1 MSDHSADKTM
11 NNFNQNLCT
20 LNENVKTLMDA
31 MNIMF
36 DVVNNHESTLNNLL
50 TNENFIKGF
59 HDKLECISSIGKT
72 TDSCNDIIVT
82 DSQIEVANHV
92 QIVPQ
97 RTETDTF
104 DQNSVTTNSNSDIF
118 ELSNLD
124 IDDKFSYLN
133 TYYSKWNDMDANP
146 LVDYSSSGSASC
158 TNNVQEDLLDDI
170 SSIDSELSILQ
181 TEYKTLPTIST
192 SPILNSDRAEISEHV
207 TLDKLVRI
215 LPYNHYVKDVF
226 SQFDS
231 KKLDSS
237 TQYTK
242 TFDNRCVAYYGQYK
256 YSYGNVTHEPQPLSD
271 NLYLTKLIS
280 YFEVVYPDL
289 QFNSAMVNRYSDGN
303 QFIPHHSDSE
313 DDICDGSDIVTI
325 SLGENRTLEFTEI
338 KSTHHSS
345 VTLDHGDVLIMS
357 KASQLYYTH
366 GIPIEADKGLRLS
379 VTLRFISSNAVSES
393 RRDTCE
399 QDCFSDSLASD
410 LYNIGNSHTV
420 DIRMD
425 DPHIEEC
432 SILDSCDGYVEEQEQ
447 HTLGYQPVANPKYT
461 GPKDTRCNIDTLYI
475 SSSMFRYLDPHRM
488 SSKFQ
493 SAKVLYY
500 PGADAAQMLGKLLHD
515 PDFLTLNKMNVKK
528 IFVLS
533 GTNNIDKIFNRSMDT
548 SHTKGHLSNLLYR
561 LWLMFDNAQI
571 NVLTILPR
579 EHSGKNAIVTEL
591 NVHLHHECKTHG
603 LNFINTESLDY
614 PMFTLNSG
622 GSRDNRMFMNGFD
635 NVHMSTVGYS
645 KLARYLKYLAHK
657 R

>member
-1 MSDHSADKTM
+1 MSEHSADKTM
-11 NNFNQNLCT
+11 NYFNQNLCT

-36 DVVNNHESTLNNLL
+36 DVVNNHEYTLNNVLN
-50 TNENFIKGF
+50 NENFKKSF
-59 HDKLECISSIGKT
+59 QDKLECISSIGKNS
-72 TDSCNDIIVT
+72 DSCNDIIVT

-97 RTETDTF
+97 CTETDNF
-104 DQNSVTTNSNSDIF
+104 DQNSVTTYSNSDIF

-124 IDDKFSYLN
+124 IDDNFAYLN
-133 TYYSKWNDMDANP
+133 TYYSTWNDMDAKP
-146 LVDYSSSGSASC
+146 LVDYSSSGSSC
-158 TNNVQEDLLDDI
+158 TDNVQEDLLDDV
-170 SSIDSELSILQ
+170 SSIYSELSILQ
-181 TEYKTLPTIST
+181 TEYKTLPSISI
-192 SPILNSDRAEISEHV
+192 SPIPNSDRTEISEHI
-207 TLDKLVRI
+207 TMDKLYCI

-226 SQFDS
+226 SQFDC
-231 KKLDSS
+231 KKLDLS

-242 TFDNRCVAYYGQYK
+242 TFDNRCVAYYGQNK

-271 NLYLTKLIS
+271 NQYLTKLIS

-289 QFNSAMVNRYSDGN
+289 QFNSAMVNCYRDGN
-303 QFIPHHSDSE
+303 QCIPHHSDSE

-325 SLGENRTLEFTEI
+325 SLGEKRTLEFTEI

-345 VTLDHGDVLIMS
+345 VTLNHGDVLIMS
-357 KASQLYYTH
+357 KASQLHYTH
-366 GIPIEADKGLRLS
+366 GIPTEADKGLRLS
-379 VTLRFISSNAVSES
+379 VTLRLIRSNAVSES
-393 RRDTCE
+393 RKDTRE

-410 LYNIGNSHTV
+410 LYNIGDSHT
-420 DIRMD
+420 DDSNMD
-425 DPHIEEC
+425 DPYIEDC
-432 SILDSCDGYVEEQEQ
+432 NILDSCDGYVEEQEQ
-447 HTLGYQPVANPKYT
+447 QTMGYQPVTKSKYSGSKNT
-461 GPKDTRCNIDTLYI
+461 QCNIDTLYI

-488 SSKFQ
+488 SSKSQ
-493 SAKVLYY
+493 SAKVLFY

-533 GTNNIDKIFNRSMDT
+533 GTNNIDKIFNRSMNT
-548 SHTKGHLSNLLYR
+548 SHTKGQLSNLLYR

-591 NVHLHHECKTHG
+591 NDHLHHECISHG